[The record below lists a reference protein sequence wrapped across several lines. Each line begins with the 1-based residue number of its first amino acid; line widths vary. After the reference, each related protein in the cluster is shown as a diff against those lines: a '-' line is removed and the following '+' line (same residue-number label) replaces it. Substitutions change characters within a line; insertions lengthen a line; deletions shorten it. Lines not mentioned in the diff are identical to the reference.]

1 MPSLLERPSNAS
13 REQVPLKDS
22 LAAQSCIVCGD
33 VEDVLSS
40 LPDSRSFDIIIADP
54 PYNIGKDFGVVR
66 DDMPLT
72 EYVAWSHRWV
82 DMCLARLRD
91 GGVMYVYGF
100 PEVLAHVAV
109 QYPLESQRWLV
120 WHYTNK
126 AVPYSRFW
134 QRSHESILCLWRP
147 GEARPALEI
156 DQIREPYTDTYLNN
170 AAGKVRAATHSRFGG
185 ARGRETVYAAHANGA
200 LPRDVL
206 KVPALAGGA
215 GASER
220 WFMCRDCGGE
230 VFAPSDIGT
239 HRGHDT
245 LKHPTQKP
253 FALTRRLLLSRIA
266 RAGGH
271 VLVPFA
277 GSGSECI
284 VARQMGAGYLGIE
297 IDPVWVDFAQKWMA
311 QCID

>member
-1 MPSLLERPSNAS
+1 MPSLLERRLQDRFIQPPRYS
-13 REQVPLKDS
+13 REVPDS
-22 LAAQSCIVCGD
+22 RIICGD
-33 VEDVLSS
+33 VLSVLAG
-40 LPDSRSFDIIIADP
+40 LPDSQVFDAIIADP
-54 PYNIGKDFGVVR
+54 PYNIGKDFGAAR
-66 DDMPLT
+66 DDMPLA
-72 EYVAWSHRWV
+72 EYVAWARQWV
-82 DMCLARLRD
+82 DMCLARLAED
-91 GGVMYVYGF
+91 GIMYIYGF

-126 AVPYSRFW
+126 AVPSSRFW
-134 QRSHESILCLWRP
+134 QRSHESILCLWHP
-147 GEARPALEI
+147 DGPRPALEI

-170 AAGKVRAATHSRFGG
+170 AAGKVRAATQSRFGG
-185 ARGRETVYAAHANGA
+185 DRGRETVYTAHAGGA

-220 WFMCRDCGGE
+220 WFMCQDCGGE
-230 VFAPSDIGT
+230 VFAPSDISA
-239 HRGHDT
+239 HRGHDI

-253 FALTRRLLLSRIA
+253 FALTQRLLRSRIGP
-266 RAGGH
+266 RGGR

-284 VARQMGAGYLGIE
+284 MAYKMGIGYLGIE
-297 IDPVWVDFAQKWMA
+297 IDPVWVDFARKWMEK
-311 QCID
+311 CTH